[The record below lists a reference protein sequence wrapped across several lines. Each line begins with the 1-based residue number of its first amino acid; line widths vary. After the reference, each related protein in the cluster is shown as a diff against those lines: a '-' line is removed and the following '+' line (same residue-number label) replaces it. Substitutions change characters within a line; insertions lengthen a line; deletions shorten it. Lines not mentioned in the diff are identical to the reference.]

1 MKTPNLLQRHCR
13 PSCPLPSRSR
23 VYPTSADCKVPNSGK
38 PEFGWERAARFCKIK
53 EWVRGFGSITA
64 GNPLTPTLSPK
75 GEREHTAAR
84 YRDLC
89 PLPGGERAA
98 RFCKIKEWVR
108 GFGSIMLAGNPL
120 TPTLSPK
127 GEREHTESAARS
139 CAALVTALYLFAFP
153 AFAAEP
159 CDIPASLLSGGWDL
173 KHVAEAVAKDKRL
186 TIAVV
191 GTGSSLLA
199 GPEGPRSAYPA
210 RLEAV
215 LRQKLPGVDVR
226 VVSLA
231 RSRMTAED
239 LARGMDK
246 MLADEK
252 PDLVIWQTGTLDAI
266 RRIEPEEFRAA
277 LDEGVET
284 LHKGGADVILMNMQY
299 SPRTD
304 IMVPLGPYADNMRVV
319 AQQHE
324 IPLFDRLAVMRNWSD
339 TGAFDLYAA
348 GKDNV
353 LAQRVHDCIARG
365 IAFMIIDAAH
375 LHPESKAAQ

>member
-1 MKTPNLLQRHCR
+1 MRTPIA
-13 PSCPLPSRSR
+13 
-23 VYPTSADCKVPNSGK
+23 VAV
-38 PEFGWERAARFCKIK
+38 
-53 EWVRGFGSITA
+53 
-64 GNPLTPTLSPK
+64 
-75 GEREHTAAR
+75 
-84 YRDLC
+84 
-89 PLPGGERAA
+89 
-98 RFCKIKEWVR
+98 
-108 GFGSIMLAGNPL
+108 LA
-120 TPTLSPK
+120 
-127 GEREHTESAARS
+127 
-139 CAALVTALYLFAFP
+139 AALSIATGA

-159 CDIPASLLSGGWDL
+159 CDIPGYLLLGNNEL
-173 KHVAEAVAKDKRL
+173 KHVAEAVQKEKKL

-191 GTGSSLLA
+191 GTGSSILA
-199 GPEGPRSAYPA
+199 GPDGPRSAYPA

-215 LRQKLPGVDVR
+215 LKQKLPSVVVK
-226 VVSLA
+226 VVSLV
-231 RSRMTAED
+231 RTRMTTED
-239 LARGMDK
+239 LARGMEK
-246 MLADEK
+246 MLVDEK

-266 RRIEPEEFRAA
+266 RRIDPDEFRAA
-277 LDEGVET
+277 LEDGVET

-324 IPLFDRLAVMRNWSD
+324 IPLFDRLAIMRNWSD

>member
-1 MKTPNLLQRHCR
+1 MKTPIA
-13 PSCPLPSRSR
+13 
-23 VYPTSADCKVPNSGK
+23 V
-38 PEFGWERAARFCKIK
+38 AA
-53 EWVRGFGSITA
+53 V
-64 GNPLTPTLSPK
+64 
-75 GEREHTAAR
+75 
-84 YRDLC
+84 
-89 PLPGGERAA
+89 
-98 RFCKIKEWVR
+98 
-108 GFGSIMLAGNPL
+108 
-120 TPTLSPK
+120 
-127 GEREHTESAARS
+127 SAA
-139 CAALVTALYLFAFP
+139 LYVLTTA

-159 CDIPASLLSGGWDL
+159 CDIPGYLLLGNNEL
-173 KHVAEAVAKDKRL
+173 KHVAEAVRKEKRL
-186 TIAVV
+186 TVAVV
-191 GTGSSLLA
+191 GTGSSILA
-199 GPEGPRSAYPA
+199 GPDGPRSAYPA

-215 LRQKLPGVDVR
+215 LKQKLPSVAVK
-226 VVSLA
+226 VVTLA

-239 LARGMDK
+239 LAKGMEK

-266 RRIEPEEFRAA
+266 RRVDPDEFREA

-304 IMVPLGPYADNMRVV
+304 IMVSYGPYADSMRVV

-324 IPLFDRLAVMRNWSD
+324 IPLFDRLAIMRNWSD

-353 LAQRVHDCIARG
+353 LAQRVHDCIGRG
-365 IAFMIIDAAH
+365 IAAMIIDAAH